1 MAEPVRPYP
10 SEGDALIV
18 VDVQNDFLPGGAL
31 AVPDGDQVIAPINR
45 LIALFSASHRPVYF
59 SRDWHPA
66 EHCSF
71 LDQGGPWP
79 PHCVADTPGADFAA
93 GLELPADPAVVS
105 KGTRPDRDAY
115 SALDGT
121 DLGAR
126 LRAGAIR
133 RVFVGGLA
141 TDYCVR
147 ATVLDALA
155 DGLKVVVL
163 TDAIRAVNVDP
174 GDGDR
179 AIEAMRDAGAR
190 LAAGSGVATAPA
202 TPP

>member
-1 MAEPVRPYP
+1 MAEPARPHP

-45 LIALFSASHRPVYF
+45 LIALFSASDRPVYF

-66 EHCSF
+66 GHCSF
-71 LDQGGPWP
+71 LEQGGPWP

-93 GLELPADPAVVS
+93 GLELPAEPAVVS
-105 KGTRPDRDAY
+105 KGTRADRDAY

-121 DLGAR
+121 DLGGR

-133 RVFVGGLA
+133 RVFVSGLA

-155 DGLKVVVL
+155 DGFEVVVL
-163 TDAIRAVNVDP
+163 TDAVRAVDVDP

-179 AIEAMRDAGAR
+179 ALEAMRDAGAR
-190 LAAGSGVATAPA
+190 LASGSGLAESPTAP
-202 TPP
+202 P